1 LLVRKGCS
9 YAIIVLVEPATTSKA
24 ASTSAGSDAEI
35 HEIAARLG
43 ALISHIFISDRG
55 EQLRVMEESGL
66 SITQIKTL
74 LALAGPGETAEPRQI
89 TEIGEQLGLSP
100 PTVSRAV
107 DGMVRKRLISRVE
120 DEEDRRVRRIAITA
134 KGEQLVGKLVSLRL
148 ANLERFA
155 SSLTAA
161 QRRKLGA
168 ALESM
173 LEREEIAATYSA
185 LKEASSR

>member
-1 LLVRKGCS
+1 M
-9 YAIIVLVEPATTSKA
+9 EPATTSKA
-24 ASTSAGSDAEI
+24 AGARAAADAEV

-43 ALISHIFISDRG
+43 ALISHIFLSDRG

-74 LALAGPGETAEPRQI
+74 LALAGPGETTEPRQI
-89 TEIGEQLGLSP
+89 TEIGDQLGLSA

-107 DGMVRKRLISRVE
+107 DGMVRKRLITRVE

-148 ANLERFA
+148 AGLERFA

-173 LEREEIAATYSA
+173 LEREEIAATYSD
-185 LKEASSR
+185 LKEASSS